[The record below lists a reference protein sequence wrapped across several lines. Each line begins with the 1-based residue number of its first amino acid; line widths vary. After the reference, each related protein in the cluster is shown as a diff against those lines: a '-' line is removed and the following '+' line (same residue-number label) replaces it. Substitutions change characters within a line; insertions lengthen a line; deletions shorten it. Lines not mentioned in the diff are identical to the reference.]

1 MSLSSEQLQPERL
14 LEAADAVL
22 EAIIEVADEFDGLYL
37 HPPRLLGT
45 TLQPLCLR
53 EFTSFEVQEAT
64 QFLVR
69 LGIIPAEASGD
80 RTDGDGETQNG
91 A

>member
-1 MSLSSEQLQPERL
+1 MSLSSEQIQPERL

-22 EAIIEVADEFDGLYL
+22 EAIIEVADEFDGLYM
-37 HPPRLLGT
+37 HPPQLLGT

-53 EFTSFEVQEAT
+53 EFTAFEIQEAT

-69 LGIIPAEASGD
+69 LGVIPAETSGD
-80 RTDGDGETQNG
+80 ESDADAQAQSG

>member
-1 MSLSSEQLQPERL
+1 MNPPSEQIQPERL
-14 LEAADAVL
+14 LDAADAVL
-22 EAIIEVADEFDGLYL
+22 EAIIEVADEHDGLYL
-37 HPPRLLGT
+37 HPPELLGT

-53 EFTSFEVQEAT
+53 EFTPFEVQEAT

-69 LGIIPAEASGD
+69 LGVIPADAPS
-80 RTDGDGETQNG
+80 